1 MIRVLIALALLGA
14 CAPLAAQ
21 DVRTESGPVHG
32 ATDNGVTAFKGLPY
46 AAAPVGSLRW
56 HVPMPAVRWSSVRDA
71 TRFGADC
78 LQNALPG
85 MTGSGQPASEDC
97 LFLNV
102 WTPKPDTGA
111 KLPVMLWIHG
121 GGFVSGSSALP
132 ETDGARLASRGVV
145 LVSFNY
151 RLGRFGFFA
160 HPALTAEARGKP
172 TGNWGLMDQIAALTW
187 IRHNIAAFGGDPANV
202 TIFGESSGGESVLR
216 LMASPAAKGL
226 FAKAI
231 AASGGGRDA
240 WPTLAE
246 AEAKGTAFAPG
257 DATALRTLPAAT
269 ILGGITMMNKDEK
282 QYSGPIADGAIVPG
296 NAEGIFASG
305 AQARIPAIIGN
316 NDDELSFVPA
326 AFLPMVNGPAL
337 AQLGNGA
344 AAVQAAYASADDAA
358 HHVAGDII
366 FTEPALAMAAR
377 HARSAAPT
385 WLYRFGY
392 VAEAKRKQGSGAGH
406 ATDVIFQF
414 GNLAKGGTA
423 ADQATADLVA
433 AYWTNFAKT
442 GDPNAKGLPL
452 WAKLDARSP
461 AMLAIGIGSVAMKP
475 AATPALTAIAAA
487 RDGHSTSQSPEVI
500 RLSPKADAAARP
512 EITESRAPFGT
523 IVRNVSEPTL
533 TAYLPDPAIATGTG
547 VIVAPGGG
555 FHMLSI
561 ENEGVA
567 VARWLNSMGVAAFVL
582 RYHLIQTGDDFVP
595 LFFRRLINLPELAAA
610 AAPLR
615 PLATADGEAAVRYVR
630 AHALHFGL
638 KPNRVGLM
646 GFSAGGAV
654 TVWTVSAGQAASRPD
669 FAAAIYPGLL
679 PDPIVVPK
687 KAPPLFVLVAD
698 DDTIARG
705 DSGRL
710 DAAWRAAGAKSALVT
725 YPSGGHGFGMAPANK
740 PTDAWTGRMRDWM
753 QGLGVLTK

>member
-1 MIRVLIALALLGA
+1 MIRALVALVLLGA
-14 CAPLAAQ
+14 AAPAAAQ
-21 DVRTESGPVHG
+21 DVNIDSGSVHG
-32 ATDNGVTAFKGLPY
+32 AVAGGVTSFKGLPY
-46 AAAPVGSLRW
+46 AAPPVGALRW
-56 HVPMPAVRWSSVRDA
+56 HVPEAPAPWTGIRDA
-71 TRFGADC
+71 TKFGADC

-85 MTGSGQPASEDC
+85 MVGSGQTASEDC

-102 WTPKPDTGA
+102 WTPKPATGA
-111 KLPVMLWIHG
+111 KLPVMVWIHG
-121 GGFVSGSSALP
+121 GGFVSGSSALA
-132 ETDGARLASRGVV
+132 ETDGTRLAARGVV

-160 HPALTAEARGKP
+160 HPALTAEAAGKP
-172 TGNWGLMDQIAALTW
+172 TGNWGLMDQIAALQW
-187 IRHNIAAFGGDPANV
+187 VRRNIAAFGGDPASV

-226 FAKAI
+226 FARAI
-231 AASGGGRDA
+231 AASGGGRDS
-240 WPTLAE
+240 WPTLAV
-246 AEAKGTAFAPG
+246 AEAKGSAFAAG
-257 DATALRTLPAAT
+257 DATALRAIPAARV
-269 ILGGITMMNKDEK
+269 LGGITMMNKDEK
-282 QYSGPIADGAIVPG
+282 HYSGPITDGAIVPG
-296 NAEGIFASG
+296 NADRIFADG
-305 AQARIPAIIGN
+305 GQARIPAIVGN

-337 AQLGNGA
+337 AQLGGGA
-344 AAVQAAYASADDAA
+344 AAVQVAYASPGDAR
-358 HHVAGDII
+358 HHVASDII
-366 FTEPALAMAAR
+366 FTEPALAMATR
-377 HARSAAPT
+377 HARAGAST

-392 VAEAKRKQGSGAGH
+392 VPEARRKDGAGAGH

-414 GNLAKGGTA
+414 GNLAKDGTA
-423 ADQATADLVA
+423 ADQAAADLLA
-433 AYWTNFAKT
+433 DYWTNFAKR
-442 GDPNAKGLPL
+442 GDPNGQGLPA
-452 WAKLDARSP
+452 WSKLDP
-461 AMLAIGIGSVAMKP
+461 AAPSMLAIGIAGTAMKP
-475 AATPALTAIAAA
+475 AASPALTAIAAA
-487 RDGHSTSQSPEVI
+487 RDGQATSQPAEVI
-500 RLSPKADAAARP
+500 RLSRGTGAPGRP

-533 TAYLPDPAIATGTG
+533 TVYLPDPAIATGTG

-582 RYHLIQTGDDFVP
+582 RYRLLQTGDDFVP
-595 LFFRRLINLPELAAA
+595 LFFRRLTNLPELVAAV
-610 AAPLR
+610 APLQ
-615 PLATADGEAAVRYVR
+615 PLSTADGEAAVRYVR
-630 AHALHFGL
+630 DHAAHFGL
-638 KPNRVGLM
+638 KANHVGLM

-654 TVWTVSAGQAASRPD
+654 TVWTVSAGHAASRPD

-698 DDTIARG
+698 DDTIARD
-705 DSGRL
+705 DSARL

-725 YPSGGHGFGMAPANK
+725 FPNGGHGFGMAPTNK